1 MNTLGFLTGLWIGL
15 LQMAG
20 PELPFNFKIE
30 DKGGKIHFIIHN
42 AEERIA
48 CDEIRVE
55 GDSLFVK
62 LPLYNSEFRLH
73 TSRDSLTGV
82 WINFGRKVP
91 ATLSFRAYRN
101 KGNRFEGT
109 DTKATDLQ
117 GRWETWFDAGTPDSS
132 LAIGLFRSQGAALY
146 GTFLTETGDHRFL
159 EGNTKGDSVFLS
171 VFDGSHCW
179 LYQMKRNG
187 DSIEGMFYSGNHH
200 KATFHARRNDTIQLR
215 DPGSLTRTEGNIG
228 FRFLSTDSIF
238 ISLTDSHYRNKVILL
253 QIMGS
258 WCPNCMDE
266 SVFLDSV
273 YRVRKEEGFEV
284 IALAFERNAEP
295 SVALPGLRRMKKRLG
310 LNYPVL
316 LAGES
321 GKAGVMKQL
330 PFIRDFLSFPTS
342 ILINREGQV
351 VDVHAGFSGP
361 ATGKAWEEY
370 QVKFRCTLDRTLR

>member
-1 MNTLGFLTGLWIGL
+1 MNTLALLTGLWIGL

-20 PELPFNFKIE
+20 PELPFRFEIKE
-30 DKGGKIHFIIHN
+30 SEGRLHFIIHN
-42 AEERIA
+42 AEERID
-48 CDEIRVE
+48 CDEISME
-55 GDSLFVK
+55 GDSLFVT
-62 LPLYNSEFRLH
+62 LPLYNSEFRLR
-73 TSRDSLTGV
+73 TYPDSITGV
-82 WINFGRKVP
+82 WINRGRKIP

-101 KGNRFEGT
+101 EGNRFAGT
-109 DTKATDLQ
+109 DPKAGELS

-179 LYQMKRNG
+179 LYRMKQNG
-187 DSIEGMFYSGNHH
+187 NSIEGMFYSGNHH
-200 KATFHARRNDTIQLR
+200 QARFYARRNDSIQLR
-215 DPGSLTRTEGNIG
+215 DPGSLTLTEGNIG
-228 FRFLSTDSIF
+228 FRFLSTDSTW
-238 ISLTDSHYRNKVILL
+238 ISLTDSRYRNKVVLL

-273 YRVRKEEGFEV
+273 YRARKEEGFEV
-284 IALAFERNAEP
+284 IALAFERNPDPAL
-295 SVALPGLRRMKKRLG
+295 ALPGLRRMKKRLG
-310 LNYPVL
+310 IHYPVL

-351 VDVHAGFSGP
+351 VDVHTGFSGP

-370 QVKFRCTLDRTLR
+370 QAKFRRTLDRTLR